1 MSGQVFDFSKSDHQ
15 RTLELLPWFVNATL
29 APAEHSALEQHVAD
43 CASCRRE
50 LDAIRQLSDAY
61 LTSEVPLDV
70 DRAFERLR
78 PQLVPQNRR
87 TGTLG
92 SARTP
97 RRPGWDIL
105 IGCALAAQLGII
117 VALGWALFV
126 VQPAP
131 STYVALGSTDG
142 PLRAPGD
149 AIVVFSP
156 EVEVGTMRRILA
168 EAGAHIVDGPT
179 ATSGLVVRFDGRDI
193 DTAIEKLRAEPA
205 VRIAARLDRAPRQ

>member
-1 MSGQVFDFSKSDHQ
+1 VSGQVFDFSKSDHQ

-29 APAEHSALEQHVAD
+29 APAEHSALEQHLAD
-43 CASCRRE
+43 CVSCRRE
-50 LDAIRQLSDAY
+50 LDAIRELSDAY
-61 LTSEVPLDV
+61 LTSEMPLDV

-78 PQLVPQNRR
+78 PRLVLQNRR
-87 TGTLG
+87 TDAPGD
-92 SARTP
+92 ARTP
-97 RRPGWDIL
+97 RWRRWDIL
-105 IGCALAAQLGII
+105 VGCALAAQLGII

-131 STYVALGSTDG
+131 PTYVALGSADG
-142 PLRAPGD
+142 PLRASGD

-179 ATSGLVVRFDGRDI
+179 AANGLVVRFDGRDI
-193 DTAIEKLRAEPA
+193 DTTIEKLRAEPA
-205 VRIAARLDRAPRQ
+205 VRIAARLDQAPRQ